1 MWLTGAEPA
10 TSWWRTEI
18 RRCWDTC
25 RSSGA
30 RVSCSGERSIS
41 ELLSSREQSLARED
55 VAGWRGEGTQQVQV
69 CLDPHTIE
77 SRVSKGCL
85 HHSRPEAEVTQ
96 VSVQQ
101 GPKGKAERG
110 QAAPWS
116 ITQPETGRDF

>member
-10 TSWWRTEI
+10 TSRWGTEI
-18 RRCWDTC
+18 RWCWDAC
-25 RSSGA
+25 RPSGA

-41 ELLSSREQSLARED
+41 ELLSKALQEKMLQ
-55 VAGWRGEGTQQVQV
+55 GGGGEGTQQVQV

-77 SRVSKGCL
+77 SRVTKGYL

-110 QAAPWS
+110 RAAPWS